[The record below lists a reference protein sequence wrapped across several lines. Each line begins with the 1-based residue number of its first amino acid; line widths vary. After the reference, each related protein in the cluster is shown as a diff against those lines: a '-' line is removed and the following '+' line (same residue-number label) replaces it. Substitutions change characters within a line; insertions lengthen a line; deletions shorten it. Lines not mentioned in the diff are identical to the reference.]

1 MFIRLGKKVLNDT
14 KAIKNCKRLFELSA
28 VYIVPTHFRLFMLI
42 NVVTFLL
49 LAHNRMS
56 QGCLYNKS
64 SISLHVGLGDWRA
77 ISLHKHCGT

>member
-1 MFIRLGKKVLNDT
+1 MFVKQFLNNA

-28 VYIVPTHFRLFMLI
+28 VYIVPTHFRQFMLI
-42 NVVTFLL
+42 NVVTIFLL

-64 SISLHVGLGDWRA
+64 SISLQVGLGDWSSTA
-77 ISLHKHCGT
+77 GY